1 MNGMQ
6 MGPPHGGDVLGT
18 IVVVAGAIVT
28 LLAFVLA
35 VRATFWPGETGLD
48 HPKNIIFKDD
58 R

>member
-6 MGPPHGGDVLGT
+6 MSPPPGGDVLGT
-18 IVVVAGAIVT
+18 IVVIAGALVT

-35 VRATFWPGETGLD
+35 VRATIWPGETAPD
-48 HPKNIIFKDD
+48 HPKNIILAED

>member
-1 MNGMQ
+1 MSGMQ
-6 MGPPHGGDVLGT
+6 MGPPPGGDLLGT
-18 IVVVAGAIVT
+18 IVVIAGALVT

-35 VRATFWPGETGLD
+35 FRVTFWPGETAPD

>member
-6 MGPPHGGDVLGT
+6 MGPPPGGDILGT
-18 IVVVAGAIVT
+18 IVVVAGTMVT

-35 VRATFWPGETGLD
+35 VRATFWPGETAPD
-48 HPKNIIFKDD
+48 HPKTIIFKNG

>member
-1 MNGMQ
+1 MQ

>member
-6 MGPPHGGDVLGT
+6 MGPPQGGDILGT
-18 IVVVAGAIVT
+18 ILVVAGTIVT

-35 VRATFWPGETGLD
+35 FRATFWPGETAPD
-48 HPKNIIFKDD
+48 HPKRIIFKTD